1 MLKWGCYLEEEERVP
16 SSSGVGGMET
26 IASVPEEIVGS
37 SLRRCGIHFT
47 PMPVQPPGLAVAASG
62 DGEGAET
69 AKDLP
74 PSSLSLSVTTRLG
87 GVEDMR

>member
-1 MLKWGCYLEEEERVP
+1 VLKWGCYLEEEERVL

-37 SLRRCGIHFT
+37 SLRQCGIHFT
-47 PMPVQPPGLAVAASG
+47 PMPVQSPGLAVAASG
-62 DGEGAET
+62 DGKGAEM

-74 PSSLSLSVTTRLG
+74 LSSLLPSVTTRLG
-87 GVEDMR
+87 GVGNMR